1 MSTLK
6 NLVDVILVFFL
17 NNHICII
24 YGWKICIPS
33 FKEKPTN
40 CLSSGSSKFNVG
52 YACVLA
58 FNRPSGETFTAE
70 KQRSRSR
77 APALGLNAWRLPV
90 KLIADT
96 LSPGPSTELLSNTV
110 IVPPMLPQFFKF
122 QWLHFHCNFKL
133 FL

>member
-70 KQRSRSR
+70 KQSASPGAERLAASCETDRGHTQSRTKYR
-77 APALGLNAWRLPV
+77 APIKHRDRASYVTSILQISVVSFSL
-90 KLIADT
+90 
-96 LSPGPSTELLSNTV
+96 
-110 IVPPMLPQFFKF
+110 
-122 QWLHFHCNFKL
+122 
-133 FL
+133 